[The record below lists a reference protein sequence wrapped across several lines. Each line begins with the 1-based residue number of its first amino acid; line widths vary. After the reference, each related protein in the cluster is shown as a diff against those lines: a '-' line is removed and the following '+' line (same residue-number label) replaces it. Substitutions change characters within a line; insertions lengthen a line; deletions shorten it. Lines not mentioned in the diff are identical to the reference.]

1 MTYQEFLDE
10 MDKLKKEIA
19 RLNDVITRLVA
30 ENESLKMARVNEVA
44 PVKKARKN
52 AKSVA

>member
-10 MDKLKKEIA
+10 MDKLRREIA

-44 PVKKARKN
+44 PEKKARKN
-52 AKSVA
+52 VRNV